1 MTAMQNNKHDPAQ
14 SRFKKIISVLKKIL
28 QTKQIGLIIFLFL
41 MWFVM
46 SRISPFFLTRSN
58 LLLILDQASTVAIAG
73 IGMTFVIISG
83 GVDLSVGG
91 VAALSGMIAGVCL
104 MRLNFGPVL
113 SIICALLVGLFF
125 GFMNGVLISK
135 FKLQPMISTLGTLSI
150 ARGLTLISTSGR
162 PIFVLDPTLN
172 YIGNGKVFGIPIAV
186 IIALLV
192 FFIGHIMLTYSE
204 FGRFVYA
211 IGGNEEATRLSGIK
225 VDRQKILIYMISGF
239 CASLVGVILVGL
251 LGASEPT
258 VGLGLEL
265 DSIAVTAI
273 GGTNLMGGI
282 GGVVG
287 TVIGS
292 VLIGTIKNSLTILNI
307 VSYYQQVIIGIVII
321 IAVLLEY
328 FRGRRVKKS
337 KNFIQTQSKQKE

>member
-1 MTAMQNNKHDPAQ
+1 MELIRLMNSDQSNLGKNSRNASQNILDA
-14 SRFKKIISVLKKIL
+14 IKKIL
-28 QTKQIGLIIFLFL
+28 STKQVGLVIFLLL
-41 MWFVM
+41 MWLLM
-46 SRISPFFLTRSN
+46 SRISPFFFTRSN
-58 LLLILDQASTVAIAG
+58 LFLIFDQASTVAIAG

-91 VAALSGMIAGVCL
+91 IAALSGMIAGVCI
-104 MRLNFGPVL
+104 MRLQLNSFL
-113 SIICALLVGLFF
+113 SITIGLTVGILI
-125 GFMNGVLISK
+125 GFVNGILISK

-162 PIFVLDPTLN
+162 PIFVLDPVLN
-172 YIGNGKVFGIPIAV
+172 YIGNGKILGIPVAV
-186 IIALLV
+186 IIAVVVFVVAHLV
-192 FFIGHIMLTYSE
+192 LNYTE
-204 FGRFVYA
+204 FGRYVYA

-225 VDRQKILIYMISGF
+225 VDQHKIFIYMISGF
-239 CASLVGVILVGL
+239 CASMVGIILVGL

-258 VGLGLEL
+258 VGQGLEL

-282 GGVVG
+282 GGVIG

-292 VLIGTIKNSLTILNI
+292 ILIGTIKNSLTIMNI

-328 FRGRRVKKS
+328 FRGRRVNKKS
-337 KNFIQTQSKQKE
+337 KFIQQ

>member
-1 MTAMQNNKHDPAQ
+1 MSLNEKTSHNGNNK
-14 SRFKKIISVLKKIL
+14 KIKGFLERARNIL
-28 QTKQIGLIIFLFL
+28 RTKQIGLVIFLLL

-46 SRISPFFLTRSN
+46 ARSSPFFLTRSN

-73 IGMTFVIISG
+73 VGMTFVIISG

-91 VAALSGMIAGVCL
+91 IAALSGMIAGICV
-104 MRLNFGPVL
+104 MRLNLGPLPTIIISL
-113 SIICALLVGLFF
+113 SVGVIL
-125 GFMNGVLISK
+125 GFVNGVLISK

-172 YIGNGKVFGIPIAV
+172 YLGNGKILGIPVAVLIA
-186 IIALLV
+186 ILV
-192 FFIGHIMLTYSE
+192 FAVGHIILTYSE
-204 FGRFVYA
+204 FGRYVYA

-225 VDRQKILIYMISGF
+225 VDRHKIFIYMISGF
-239 CASLVGVILVGL
+239 CAALVGVVLVGL

-258 VGLGLEL
+258 VGQGLEL
-265 DSIAVTAI
+265 DAIAVTAI

-307 VSYYQQVIIGIVII
+307 VSYYQQVVIGVVII

-328 FRGRRVKKS
+328 FRGRRVSRRKKY
-337 KNFIQTQSKQKE
+337 IH

>member
-1 MTAMQNNKHDPAQ
+1 MENNEHYPAQ
-14 SRFKKIISVLKKIL
+14 SIFVKIISVLKKFL
-28 QTKQIGLIIFLFL
+28 RMKQIGLTIFLFL

-104 MRLNFGPVL
+104 MRLNFGPIL
-113 SIICALLVGLFF
+113 SIVCALLIGVIF
-125 GFMNGVLISK
+125 GFINGVLISK
-135 FKLQPMISTLGTLSI
+135 FKLQPMISTLGTLSV

-172 YIGNGKVFGIPIAV
+172 YIGNGKIFGIPIAV

-192 FFIGHIMLTYSE
+192 FFIGHIILTYSE
-204 FGRFVYA
+204 FGRLVYA
-211 IGGNEEATRLSGIK
+211 IGGNEEATRLSGIN

-273 GGTNLMGGI
+273 GGTSLLGGI
-282 GGVVG
+282 GGVIG

-307 VSYYQQVIIGIVII
+307 VSYYQQVIIGVVII

-328 FRGRRVKKS
+328 FRGRRVHKS
-337 KNFIQTQSKQKE
+337 KKFIQTQTK